1 MTLLAMKHTQSAH
14 KENTVK
20 KTLLSPIFILD
31 VTIKNL
37 SPNYGQVWMQ
47 VAGVPGWA
55 SSLSFST
62 EIIGSDVAEQQIT
75 DFLKGLSFVPAENDA
90 DYQETATEYAVE
102 LANQIATESP
112 AHSIASLVKLC
123 LENTSASTHFG
134 NEHLAITMTL
144 RTASEIYYNSDNYMV
159 HLESEKLNIV
169 TSAPM
174 PLMQVAESLQS
185 VLGCRSRAIAVFESI
200 PVNDEGVPQLPHT
213 VETYSAKFEPVK
225 ITISKPQ

>member
-90 DYQETATEYAVE
+90 DYQETATEYSAQ
-102 LANQIATESP
+102 LANQIATES
-112 AHSIASLVKLC
+112 IASFVKLC

-134 NEHLAITMTL
+134 NEHLTITMTL
-144 RTASEIYYNSDNYMV
+144 RTTSEIYYNSDNYMV

-174 PLMQVAESLQS
+174 SLMQVAESLQS

-200 PVNDEGVPQLPHT
+200 PVDDEGIPQLPHA